1 MCVVMIFSMHAS
13 RPGFYDRKWFM
24 AWSLGQALVTL
35 CDTDD
40 KYTPTNIFKKNVTM
54 VLLIHKYR
62 TTKILS
68 YKISWVYD
76 YNKHTVNQ
84 P

>member
-1 MCVVMIFSMHAS
+1 MCVVIIFSMHAS

-24 AWSLGQALVTL
+24 ARSLGQALVTL

-54 VLLIHKYR
+54 V
-62 TTKILS
+62 
-68 YKISWVYD
+68 
-76 YNKHTVNQ
+76 
-84 P
+84 